1 VECPDAF
8 IIAHIGAMLPS
19 VPEAT
24 IMEKIHLI
32 RGQKVMLD
40 QDIAALYGIETK
52 AFNQAV
58 KRNIER
64 FPEDFMFELTP
75 EEFEYLRSQVVTSSW
90 GGRRYLPKAFT
101 EQGVAM
107 LSGIL
112 STPVAI
118 EVNIRIIRVFA
129 RMREM
134 LITQQ
139 DILLRL
145 EQLERHTDDQSK
157 EIELIFSALR
167 ELLQPPTPP
176 RNAIGYIK

>member
-1 VECPDAF
+1 
-8 IIAHIGAMLPS
+8 
-19 VPEAT
+19 
-24 IMEKIHLI
+24 MEKIHLI

-40 QDIAALYGIETK
+40 QDLAALYGIETK

>member
-1 VECPDAF
+1 
-8 IIAHIGAMLPS
+8 
-19 VPEAT
+19 
-24 IMEKIHLI
+24 
-32 RGQKVMLD
+32 
-40 QDIAALYGIETK
+40 
-52 AFNQAV
+52 
-58 KRNIER
+58 
-64 FPEDFMFELTP
+64 MFELTH
-75 EEFEYLRSQVVTSSW
+75 EEFEHLRSQNVTSSW

-112 STPVAI
+112 STPIAI

-145 EQLERHTDDQSK
+145 EQLERQTVDQSK

-167 ELLQPPTPP
+167 ELLQPPSPP
-176 RNAIGYIK
+176 RKAIGYVK

>member
-1 VECPDAF
+1 MWRISRILVTM
-8 IIAHIGAMLPS
+8 IAPA
-19 VPEAT
+19 PETT
-24 IMEKIHLI
+24 ILERIHLL

-40 QDIAALYGIETK
+40 QDLAALYGIETK

-64 FPEDFMFELTP
+64 FPEDFMFELTH
-75 EEFEYLRSQVVTSSW
+75 EEFEHLRSQNVTSSW

-112 STPVAI
+112 STPIAI
-118 EVNIRIIRVFA
+118 EVKIRIIRVFA

-145 EQLERHTDDQSK
+145 EQLERQTVDQSK

-167 ELLQPPTPP
+167 ELLQPPSPP
-176 RNAIGYIK
+176 RKAIGYVK

>member
-1 VECPDAF
+1 M
-8 IIAHIGAMLPS
+8 IAPA
-19 VPEAT
+19 PETT
-24 IMEKIHLI
+24 ILERIHLL

-40 QDIAALYGIETK
+40 QDLAALYGIETK

-64 FPEDFMFELTP
+64 FPEDFMFELTL
-75 EEFEYLRSQVVTSSW
+75 EEYEHLRSQSVTSSW

-112 STPVAI
+112 STPIAI

-145 EQLERHTDDQSK
+145 EQLERQTDDQSK

-167 ELLQPPTPP
+167 ELLQPPCQP
-176 RNAIGYIK
+176 RKAIGYVK